1 MTFKKKLLPLL
12 YLLVLCIAV
21 LLVQG
26 CTSPK
31 KVLYLQDVDV
41 FEQQEIDYSYEP
53 VIHKD
58 DLLEI
63 IVNSKDPELALPFNM
78 PMAIYQ
84 GGAIST
90 AQDVLGFLV
99 DSDGNIDFPVLGTIY
114 VSGLTRSQLIDL
126 IKVKLIEEDLI
137 KDPIVTVQ
145 FQNFKI
151 SVIGEVAR
159 PGTFN
164 IVSDRITLMEAISMA
179 GDLTIQGKRDRV
191 AVIREKDGKRT
202 IMYHDLRSADVFKS
216 PFYYLKQN
224 DVIYVEPNKAR
235 IGQSRIN
242 QNNSVGV
249 WLSAMSVLASIVA
262 IIVSANK

>member
-1 MTFKKKLLPLL
+1 MTFKKKLSPLL
-12 YLLVLCIAV
+12 SLLVLCV
-21 LLVQG
+21 TFLLMLG
-26 CTSPK
+26 CASPK
-31 KVLYLQDVDV
+31 KVLYLQDVDT
-41 FEQQEIDYSYEP
+41 FQQQEIDYSYES

-63 IVNSKDPELALPFNM
+63 IVNSKDSELVLPFNM
-78 PMAIYQ
+78 PMVMYQ
-84 GGAIST
+84 GGAHE
-90 AQDVLGFLV
+90 VLGFLV
-99 DSDGNIDFPVLGTIY
+99 DSDGNIDFPILGMIS
-114 VSGLTRSQLIDL
+114 VSGLTRSQLVNIIKERL
-126 IKVKLIEEDLI
+126 INEDLI

-151 SVIGEVAR
+151 SVIGEIAR

-191 AVIREKDGKRT
+191 AVIRERDGKRT

-249 WLSAMSVLASIVA
+249 WLSVASVLASIIS

>member
-1 MTFKKKLLPLL
+1 MTFKKKLLPLFS
-12 YLLVLCIAV
+12 LLLLCIT

-26 CTSPK
+26 CSSPK
-31 KVLYLQDVDV
+31 KVLYLQDVET
-41 FEQQEIDYSYEP
+41 FKQQEIDYSYEP

-63 IVNSKDPELALPFNM
+63 IVNSKDSELVLPFNM
-78 PMAIYQ
+78 PMVMYQ
-84 GGAIST
+84 GGAHEI
-90 AQDVLGFLV
+90 LGFLV
-99 DSDGNIDFPVLGTIY
+99 DSDGNIDFPILGTVP
-114 VSGLTRSQLIDL
+114 VSGLTRSQLIDI
-126 IKVKLIEEDLI
+126 IKERLVNDALI

-145 FQNFKI
+145 FQNFKV

-216 PFYYLKQN
+216 PFFYLKQN

-249 WLSAMSVLASIVA
+249 WLSAASVLASIIS
-262 IIVSANK
+262 IIISANK